1 MTSSRPSW
9 RSCVAGVSSE
19 MRWLLGKDLS
29 ILRRS
34 RLLVALL
41 VVYPVAIALLIGFA
55 ISASP
60 AKPRV
65 AVVDETPPGETITLG
80 EKRVGLDEYTN
91 ELFDQVDVVRVPT
104 RAEAVAKVASGDV
117 LAAIVI
123 PADIVSKISSGVS
136 QARAE
141 AIYNG
146 DALKQ
151 SFVRSAIDSALAQAN
166 LALSRQIKSV
176 AVHDLNLLLSG
187 GSIGPLG
194 GQKLIGLRRLPA
206 TLKSIAQRQPPGSSD
221 RATLTRVAG
230 FASLAANNLG
240 IAADVLTTVS
250 QPIAVHST
258 LLHGKRTPLDTY
270 AVVVAVSI
278 SLMFICVLLAAGGI
292 ALEREEHALPRLLR
306 RPSGHGRGL
315 VSRGGLLAEKASLG
329 AVCGFVVAFAM
340 LLGVSAFVA
349 LDLSRIG
356 QWVVALGFGSLGFA
370 ALGIAIGALAR
381 EVRAASLL
389 AFLLSLP
396 LAFLALVPSGAVAV
410 GLYHAIG
417 AVSFVFPYK
426 AALQALDAA
435 VNGASPGLGV
445 SVVHLAAV
453 TLLFGLLARLGLSRA
468 E

>member
-1 MTSSRPSW
+1 
-9 RSCVAGVSSE
+9 
-19 MRWLLGKDLS
+19 MRWLLGKDLV
-29 ILRRS
+29 ILARS

-41 VVYPVAIALLIGFA
+41 VLYPVALALLIGFA

-60 AKPRV
+60 SKPKV

-80 EKRVGLDEYTN
+80 NTRVGLDEYTN
-91 ELFDQVDVVRVPT
+91 ELFDHVQVVKVPT
-104 RAEAVAKVASGDV
+104 RAAAVAKVASGDV

-123 PADIVSKISSGVS
+123 PPDIVSKISSGVS
-136 QARAE
+136 QAQAE
-141 AIYNG
+141 VIYNG

-166 LALSRQIKSV
+166 LALSQQIKSV

-187 GSIGPLG
+187 GKIGPLG
-194 GQKLIGLRRLPA
+194 SQELIGLRQLPQ
-206 TLKSIAQRQPPGSSD
+206 TLKSIAARQPPGQD
-221 RATLTRVAG
+221 RATLTRIAG

-250 QPIAVHST
+250 QPITVHST

-292 ALEREEHALPRLLR
+292 ALEREERVLSRLLR
-306 RPSGHGRGL
+306 RSPGRSGGL
-315 VSRGGLLAEKASLG
+315 VSRAGLLAEKASLG
-329 AVCGFVVAFAM
+329 AVCGFAVAFVM

-349 LDLSRIG
+349 LDLSRVG
-356 QWVVALGFGSLGFA
+356 LWVLALAFGALGFA

-396 LAFLALVPSGAVAV
+396 LAFLALVPSGSVAV
-410 GLYHAIG
+410 GLYDAIG
-417 AVSFVFPYK
+417 AISFVFPYK

-435 VNGASPGLGV
+435 VNGASPGIGV
-445 SVVHLAAV
+445 SIAHLLGV
-453 TLLFGLLARLGLSRA
+453 TLLFAALARFGLRRA

>member
-1 MTSSRPSW
+1 
-9 RSCVAGVSSE
+9 
-19 MRWLLGKDLS
+19 MRWLLAKDIS
-29 ILRRS
+29 ILARS

-41 VVYPVAIALLIGFA
+41 IVYPVALALLIGLALSAGPSKPKVA
-55 ISASP
+55 I
-60 AKPRV
+60 
-65 AVVDETPPGETITLG
+65 VDETPPGETITLG
-80 EKRVGLDEYTN
+80 NSRVGLDEYTN
-91 ELFDQVDVVRVPT
+91 ELFDHVQVVRVST
-104 RAEAVAKVASGDV
+104 RAEAVAKVAAGDV

-136 QARAE
+136 QAQAE
-141 AIYNG
+141 VIYNG

-151 SFVRSAIDSALAQAN
+151 SLVRSAIDSALAQAN
-166 LALSRQIKSV
+166 LALSQQIKSV

-187 GSIGPLG
+187 GKIGPLG
-194 GQKLIGLRRLPA
+194 SQELIGLRQLPA
-206 TLKSIAQRQPPGSSD
+206 TLKTIAARQPSGKD
-221 RATLTRVAG
+221 KATLTRIAG

-250 QPIAVHST
+250 QPITVHST

-292 ALEREEHALPRLLR
+292 ALEREEHVLSRLLR
-306 RPSGHGRGL
+306 RSHGRGGGL
-315 VSRGGLLAEKASLG
+315 VSRAGLLAEKASLG

-356 QWVVALGFGSLGFA
+356 LWMVALAFGALGFA

-396 LAFLALVPSGAVAV
+396 LAFLALVPSGSVAV
-410 GLYHAIG
+410 GLYDAIG
-417 AVSFVFPYK
+417 AISFVFPYK

-435 VNGASPGLGV
+435 VNGASSGLGA
-445 SVVHLAAV
+445 SIAHLFGV
-453 TLLFGLLARLGLSRA
+453 TLLFAALAGFGLRRA

>member
-1 MTSSRPSW
+1 MK
-9 RSCVAGVSSE
+9 
-19 MRWLLGKDLS
+19 WLLGKDLL

-41 VVYPVAIALLIGFA
+41 IVYPVAIALLIGFA

-60 AKPRV
+60 SKPRV
-65 AVVDETPPGETITLG
+65 AIVDETPPGETITLG
-80 EKRVGLDEYTN
+80 GTRVSLDEYTN
-91 ELFDQVDVVRVPT
+91 ELFDHVQVVRVPT
-104 RAEAVAKVASGDV
+104 RAAAVSRVASGDV

-123 PADIVSKISSGVS
+123 PSDIVSKISSGVS

-141 AIYNG
+141 VIYNG

-151 SFVRSAIDSALAQAN
+151 SFVRSTINSALAQAN
-166 LALSRQIKSV
+166 LALSEQIKSV
-176 AVHDLNLLLSG
+176 AVHDLDLLLAG
-187 GSIGPLG
+187 GQIGPLG
-194 GQKLIGLRRLPA
+194 SQEIIGLRKLPA
-206 TLKSIAQRQPPGSSD
+206 TLEAVAQRQPHGGD
-221 RATLTRVAG
+221 RATLVRVAG
-230 FASLAANNLG
+230 FARLAANNLG

-250 QPIAVHST
+250 QPITVQST

-292 ALEREEHALPRLLR
+292 ALEREEHAISRLV
-306 RPSGHGRGL
+306 RGL
-315 VSRGGLLAEKASLG
+315 VSREALLAEKALL
-329 AVCGFVVAFAM
+329 AAACAFVVAFAM

-349 LDLSRIG
+349 LDLARIG
-356 QWVVALGFGSLGFA
+356 MWVVALAFAALAFA

-396 LAFLALVPSGAVAV
+396 LAFLALVPSGSVAA
-410 GLYHAIG
+410 GLYDVIR
-417 AVSFVFPYK
+417 AVSFAFPYK
-426 AALQALDAA
+426 AALEALDAA
-435 VNGASPGLGV
+435 VNGASPGIGV
-445 SVVHLAAV
+445 SIAHLVGLA
-453 TLLFGLLARLGLSRA
+453 LLFGVLARLGLRRA